1 MCGALIEF
9 YPGAGR
15 SFCEKAA
22 FTFRLLILNKKG
34 CLQSIF
40 QGVIVCGVTLTFFG
54 PQPLFW
60 HQLDLFGFF
69 HSLCDADVLSLHVI
83 LKMFPPSLK
92 LIFWLGEDLCPDCE
106 AWCSMCWCWSTS
118 CRRRRGSWRRCP
130 CRPSPGAVGD
140 HPAATFECSSSWSRR
155 CTRRTKPAEETKWE
169 VGWITYNKGYFSQ
182 GFLSYLN
189 IMPHAPCQVA
199 LLGHQLPC
207 QPELVIQPANRG
219 SILLQTGL
227 ILLIASFW
235 LCCTSNKLVIG
246 PLIAYS
252 YCFKSFSC
260 KSKSLAVLPAGEVR
274 VEWKHHWKSF
284 LSPAEVLV
292 EEQSLKSGNFGTLTK
307 YFDL

>member
-9 YPGAGR
+9 YPGAVR
-15 SFCEKAA
+15 SSCEKAA

-69 HSLCDADVLSLHVI
+69 HSLCADISSLHVI
-83 LKMFPPSLK
+83 LKMFPPFLK

-118 CRRRRGSWRRCP
+118 CRRSWRRRCP

-169 VGWITYNKGYFSQ
+169 NYWLGW
-182 GFLSYLN
+182 
-189 IMPHAPCQVA
+189 
-199 LLGHQLPC
+199 LG
-207 QPELVIQPANRG
+207 EI
-219 SILLQTGL
+219 
-227 ILLIASFW
+227 
-235 LCCTSNKLVIG
+235 KLVG
-246 PLIAYS
+246 
-252 YCFKSFSC
+252 
-260 KSKSLAVLPAGEVR
+260 
-274 VEWKHHWKSF
+274 
-284 LSPAEVLV
+284 
-292 EEQSLKSGNFGTLTK
+292 
-307 YFDL
+307 

>member
-118 CRRRRGSWRRCP
+118 CRRRRRCP

-140 HPAATFECSSSWSRR
+140 HPAATFECSSS
-155 CTRRTKPAEETKWE
+155 
-169 VGWITYNKGYFSQ
+169 
-182 GFLSYLN
+182 
-189 IMPHAPCQVA
+189 
-199 LLGHQLPC
+199 
-207 QPELVIQPANRG
+207 
-219 SILLQTGL
+219 
-227 ILLIASFW
+227 
-235 LCCTSNKLVIG
+235 
-246 PLIAYS
+246 
-252 YCFKSFSC
+252 
-260 KSKSLAVLPAGEVR
+260 
-274 VEWKHHWKSF
+274 
-284 LSPAEVLV
+284 
-292 EEQSLKSGNFGTLTK
+292 
-307 YFDL
+307 

>member
-69 HSLCDADVLSLHVI
+69 HSLCADISSLHVI
-83 LKMFPPSLK
+83 LKMFPPFLK

-106 AWCSMCWCWSTS
+106 AKCSRCWCWSTS
-118 CRRRRGSWRRCP
+118 YRRRRSLRRRCP

-155 CTRRTKPAEETKWE
+155 CTRHTKPAEETKWE
-169 VGWITYNKGYFSQ
+169 N
-182 GFLSYLN
+182 
-189 IMPHAPCQVA
+189 
-199 LLGHQLPC
+199 
-207 QPELVIQPANRG
+207 
-219 SILLQTGL
+219 
-227 ILLIASFW
+227 
-235 LCCTSNKLVIG
+235 
-246 PLIAYS
+246 
-252 YCFKSFSC
+252 YC
-260 KSKSLAVLPAGEVR
+260 R
-274 VEWKHHWKSF
+274 H
-284 LSPAEVLV
+284 
-292 EEQSLKSGNFGTLTK
+292 N
-307 YFDL
+307 

>member
-69 HSLCDADVLSLHVI
+69 HSLCADISSLHVI
-83 LKMFPPSLK
+83 LKMFPPFLK

-106 AWCSMCWCWSTS
+106 AKCSRCWCWSTS
-118 CRRRRGSWRRCP
+118 YRRRRSLRRRCP

-169 VGWITYNKGYFSQ
+169 N
-182 GFLSYLN
+182 
-189 IMPHAPCQVA
+189 
-199 LLGHQLPC
+199 
-207 QPELVIQPANRG
+207 
-219 SILLQTGL
+219 
-227 ILLIASFW
+227 
-235 LCCTSNKLVIG
+235 
-246 PLIAYS
+246 YS
-252 YCFKSFSC
+252 
-260 KSKSLAVLPAGEVR
+260 R
-274 VEWKHHWKSF
+274 R
-284 LSPAEVLV
+284 
-292 EEQSLKSGNFGTLTK
+292 N
-307 YFDL
+307 